1 MFRLLFSLLLILALG
16 AGAMA
21 QTAPVDRPTASPKTT
36 TRTTTTTTHRP
47 VKKARRT
54 TIRKTTVKRLG
65 AATNTTPAPAPAPA
79 SPAVGASGGN
89 GVTGSTEGADGK
101 GQGSY
106 AAPGMPIDVQ
116 SGKVESYN
124 GPAPGERTRAKKS
137 TTLAPK

>member
-1 MFRLLFSLLLILALG
+1 MFRILFSLLLILALG
-16 AGAMA
+16 AGATA
-21 QTAPVDRPTASPKTT
+21 QTAPAPGPTASPKTT
-36 TRTTTTTTHRP
+36 TRTTTTTHRP

-124 GPAPGERTRAKKS
+124 GPAPSERTRAKKS